1 MFHDKKWLCG
11 HADSKKTNQLA
22 KALNITN
29 TLAAVLVVRGI
40 ETVEDAERFLYPN
53 ISQLADPFL
62 MPDMEVSVE
71 RIIRALELKE
81 RICIYGDYDVDGITS
96 VSIML
101 NMLRAVG
108 ADVIF
113 YVPDRMDEGYGL
125 NSRAVEDI
133 HEKGARLLITVDCGT
148 TSFEEIEL
156 CNRLGMDVIVT
167 DHHQCRQQ
175 LPPALGVIN
184 PKRED
189 CKYPCSELAGVGVV
203 YKLCTA
209 LEQRMRGSRANGPQ
223 QVVPAAGD
231 MLDLAALGTVAD
243 IVPLTGE
250 NRVLVHEGLKRME
263 NTLNP
268 GLRALIKVSGIRD
281 GRINTGQVAF
291 MLAPRLNASGRLST
305 AQKGVRLLTTENA
318 DTAIKLAEEMNIENR
333 KRQAVENEILHE
345 AVEMAERIADAS
357 IFVLASDRWHP
368 GVIGIAASRIVE
380 RYNRPAVLMCIDGDE
395 ARGSARSIP
404 GLDLYSML
412 SKCRHLYKSFGG
424 HRQAAG
430 LTLDAGSLE
439 DFTREINKVASE
451 DMKDM
456 DARQVLNA
464 DADITGINISVR
476 DAKELKLME
485 PCGCGNPAPVFIK
498 RNVRLTGQKRVG
510 KRGEHLKLTAVEN
523 SAAYECIAFGREE
536 AGPAAANK
544 GTDILFSPK
553 VNKWQGRENLQ
564 LVIKDIRD
572 IEKQIGFLKGWY
584 GSIKDLDADEAFMQT
599 NKSGLTDNTDVQS
612 IKDRWRFLSE
622 VFSESSGNILLVNG
636 FSDVVQAISALSL
649 QPDVEV
655 CFGRV
660 GDYSNKKNY
669 VVVHFNSVKGLEN
682 CTGNIYLLDG
692 CVLPV
697 QLEAAGKVKGGRPV
711 LLTGKNRRCISKEL
725 RGVIPD
731 RKALAGAYR
740 LVENNGCIALEALIK
755 LLAKRGISPATAM
768 LAVEALAETNLIGLN
783 ETGLYLMQAPE
794 KKVEILKSRPV
805 KVISDFAN
813 TVENCSNAIKKQIFD
828 I

>member
-11 HADSKKTNQLA
+11 YAESKKINRLT
-22 KALNITN
+22 KTLNISE

-125 NSRAVEDI
+125 NRRAVEYI
-133 HEKGARLLITVDCGT
+133 HAKGARLLITADCGT
-148 TSFEEIEL
+148 TSFEEVEL

-167 DHHQCRQQ
+167 DHHRCRQQ

-209 LEQRMRGSRANGPQ
+209 LEQRMRGSRVNGQ
-223 QVVPAAGD
+223 QQMVPAAED

-268 GLRALIKVSGIRD
+268 GLKALIKVSGIQD

-305 AQKGVRLLTTENA
+305 AQKGVQLLTTENA
-318 DTAIKLAEEMNIENR
+318 DTAIKLAGEMDIENR
-333 KRQAVENEILHE
+333 HRQAVENEILHE
-345 AVEMAERIADAS
+345 AVEMAEKIADAS
-357 IFVLASDRWHP
+357 ILVLASDRWHP
-368 GVIGIAASRIVE
+368 GVLGIAASRIVE

-430 LTLDAGSLE
+430 LTIDAGSLE
-439 DFTREINKVASE
+439 DFTREITRVASE
-451 DMKDM
+451 YMKDV
-456 DARQVLNA
+456 DTRQVLNA
-464 DADITGINISVR
+464 DADLTGINISVR
-476 DAKELKLME
+476 DAKELNMLE

-510 KRGEHLKLTAVEN
+510 KRGEHLKLAAVEN
-523 SAAYECIAFGREE
+523 STVYECIAFGRDQTD
-536 AGPAAANK
+536 PAAANK
-544 GTDILFSPK
+544 GTDILFSPQ
-553 VNKWQGRENLQ
+553 VNKWLGRENLQ
-564 LVIKDIRD
+564 LVIRD
-572 IEKQIGFLKGWY
+572 LRNIESQIEFLEKWY
-584 GSIKDLDADEAFMQT
+584 GSIKDLDAHEAFMHA
-599 NKSGLTDNTDVQS
+599 NKPGLTDNTDVQS

-622 VFSESSGNILLVNG
+622 VFSKPSGNILLVNG
-636 FSDVVQAISALSL
+636 FSDVVKAISALSL
-649 QPDVEV
+649 QPDVEI
-655 CFGRV
+655 CFGRL
-660 GDYSNKKNY
+660 GDYSNKRNS
-669 VVVHFNSVKGLEN
+669 VVVHFHSVKGLEN
-682 CTGNIYLLDG
+682 CTGDIYLLDG

-697 QLEAAGKVKGGRPV
+697 QLEAAGKVKNGRP
-711 LLTGKNRRCISKEL
+711 LMLTDKNRLCISEEL
-725 RGVIPD
+725 RGVIPG
-731 RKALAGAYR
+731 RKVLARAYR
-740 LVENNGCIALEALIK
+740 LVENSGCIALEALIK
-755 LLAKRGISPATAM
+755 LLAERGISPATAM
-768 LAVEALAETNLIGLN
+768 LAVEALIETNLIGLN
-783 ETGLYLMQAPE
+783 ETGLVLLQVPE

-813 TVENCSNAIKKQIFD
+813 AVENCSNAIKNQIFD